1 MAGTSGRAARAA
13 GLAEKTI
20 LGFIAGAAAA
30 VGVVSIVA
38 LVLRVVAVLSGP
50 VTVAGVPTSEPID
63 AGFGGATFDHV
74 SITTDTLSDDGRL
87 YLIAAAALSCLLALG
102 ICAVVAVLCVRIF
115 LGRPF
120 GPVITWGIAVVA
132 ILVFL
137 AGLGVP
143 TLEGMAA
150 QQLAIQLD
158 LDQLPVFLVQVDL
171 APLAWGF
178 ALAVVAA
185 AFEIG
190 QRLQRETEGLV

>member
-1 MAGTSGRAARAA
+1 MAGSNGRAARAA

-30 VGVVSIVA
+30 VGAVSIVA
-38 LVLRVVAVLSGP
+38 LALRVMAVTTGP

-63 AGFGGATFDHV
+63 AGFGGATFDQV

-87 YLIAAAALSCLLALG
+87 YLVLAAVLSCLLALG
-102 ICAVVAVLCVRIF
+102 ICAVVALLCVRIF

-120 GPVITWGIAVVA
+120 GPVLTWGTAAVA
-132 ILVFL
+132 ILVFF

-150 QQLAIQLD
+150 QQLAIQLN
-158 LDQLPVFLVQVDL
+158 LEQLPVFLVEVDL
-171 APLAWGF
+171 APLAWSL
-178 ALAVVAA
+178 ALAVVAG